1 MATVKSHT
9 AGEKLGI
16 FAFAGVVL
24 VLIVGG
30 AFAAGFLI
38 GRTFL

>member
-1 MATVKSHT
+1 MATVRAHT

-24 VLIVGG
+24 VLIVGV

>member
-1 MATVKSHT
+1 MASIRTHT
-9 AGEKLGI
+9 RSEKLGI
-16 FAFAGVVL
+16 FAFAGILL

>member
-1 MATVKSHT
+1 MATVRAHT
-9 AGEKLGI
+9 AREKLGI
-16 FAFAGVVL
+16 FAFAGIVL